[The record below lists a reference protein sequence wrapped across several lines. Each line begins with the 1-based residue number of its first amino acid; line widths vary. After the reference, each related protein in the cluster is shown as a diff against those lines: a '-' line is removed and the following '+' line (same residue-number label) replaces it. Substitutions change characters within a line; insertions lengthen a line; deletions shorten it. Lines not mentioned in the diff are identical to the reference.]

1 MDCVLKRKGQWLRP
15 LPMMLR
21 EVEGEKLQQ
30 KSSEAPSVDL
40 SGGPEE
46 KKLKGK
52 KPKEEKPKEEKPK
65 EEKPKRNIKKG
76 RREG

>member
-30 KSSEAPSVDL
+30 KSSEAPSVDP
-40 SGGPEE
+40 SGEPKEE
-46 KKLKGK
+46 KLKEEN
-52 KPKEEKPKEEKPK
+52 PKEEKPKEEKPK
-65 EEKPKRNIKKG
+65 EEKPEENIK
-76 RREG
+76 